1 MDPLVLKRRRDV
13 HPRLFRLLE
22 KHQRIDELL
31 RAAQRRSAADRVE
44 VERLQGLKAR
54 AKHLIHRS
62 TLRPA
67 LA

>member
-31 RAAQRRSAADRVE
+31 RAAQRRPAADRVE
-44 VERLQGLKAR
+44 LDRLQDLKTR
-54 AKHLIHRS
+54 AKHLIYRS

>member
-22 KHQRIDELL
+22 KHQRIDDRL
-31 RAAQRRSAADRVE
+31 RAALRRPADPVE
-44 VERLQGLKAR
+44 VERLQGLKAK
-54 AKHLIHRS
+54 AKQLIHRS
-62 TLRPA
+62 TLRAA